1 MPNRRGATLP
11 QVLYMLTSGSEA
23 NDLAWR
29 IARAAAAAAD
39 PDDTRPLHVAVV
51 SWEGAWQ
58 RKSALRSMVCGA

>member
-1 MPNRRGATLP
+1 MHPFPCLT

-39 PDDTRPLHVAVV
+39 PNDSRPLHVAVV
-51 SWEGAWQ
+51 SKGDRAGQEGEVAVQ
-58 RKSALRSMVCGA
+58 R